1 MVSSL
6 ISSEWRAVADAEPSS
21 RMQRTP
27 RHTSRP
33 LGELS
38 VWVDRFPERGDCEE
52 EVSFD
57 LCKLS
62 CVLASR

>member
-1 MVSSL
+1 MRNRDFES
-6 ISSEWRAVADAEPSS
+6 RA
-21 RMQRTP
+21 
-27 RHTSRP
+27 HTSAHIAA